1 MQRNTTDSE
10 GHCDSFLLFAMSL
23 YYDLVIG
30 ENLTP
35 TDNWFVIFDETEN
48 ETENLKRFLVETEE
62 HIAKRRKFQN
72 KALIPQ
78 VPKQLE
84 EKIMDFIRDLEYME
98 RHQRLTQ
105 DLVMDFHKQVHQYAR
120 VDCWCAKTSGVC
132 KCIQKLITPQRMTR
146 RSYWGMGFRD
156 LLCDWIWRINQ
167 GWYCLRCTT
176 CTNACACTAFFPERL
191 RNGQRIT
198 HDFCDGRLLSWVT
211 KGRKECFGQNKDIPL
226 HECRCKGKKLI
237 STQDITDTTVTIY

>member
-1 MQRNTTDSE
+1 
-10 GHCDSFLLFAMSL
+10 MSL

-62 HIAKRRKFQN
+62 HIAKRRKFQ
-72 KALIPQ
+72 KEALIPQ

-84 EKIMDFIRDLEYME
+84 SKIMEFIHDLEYME

-105 DLVMDFHKQVHQYAR
+105 LLVLDFHKQVHQYAR
-120 VDCWCAKTSGVC
+120 VDCWCGRRGEIEIC
-132 KCIQKLITPQRMTR
+132 RCIQGMIMPQRITRAR
-146 RSYWGMGFRD
+146 RSYWGYGYRD
-156 LLCDWIWRINQ
+156 LVLEWVWKIRD
-167 GWYCLRCTT
+167 GWYILRCT
-176 CTNACACTAFFPERL
+176 ACTSVCECTSYFPERL

-198 HDFCDGRLLSWVT
+198 HDFCDGRLLSWVLQ
-211 KGRKECFGQNKDIPL
+211 GRRECLGKSKEKEEMCAK
-226 HECRCKGKKLI
+226 CRGTKLI
-237 STQDITDTTVTIY
+237 WTDYLQNSEINIRY